1 MGLTYS
7 SVVDASLGDVF
18 SWHTR
23 PGAIARLTPPWLP
36 VRVLSEASSLRDG
49 QAVLGL
55 PGGLRLT
62 AVHQPADYD
71 PPRAFADELASPL
84 LSWRHLHQFSS
95 STGTASSP
103 PTWPPWRV
111 PVTSAPIP

>member
-23 PGAIARLTPPWLP
+23 PGAMTRLTPPWLP
-36 VRVLSEASSLRDG
+36 VRVLREASSLRDG

-55 PGGLRLT
+55 PGGLRWT
-62 AVHQPADYD
+62 AVHQPGDYD
-71 PPRAFADELASPL
+71 PPRAFADELTSPL
-84 LSWRHLHQFSS
+84 LPWRHRHQFSLAGERNPAQ
-95 STGTASSP
+95 STL
-103 PTWPPWRV
+103 
-111 PVTSAPIP
+111 VTR